1 MSGALIQLVSKGVQD
16 VYLTNTEGGLSLF
29 SIKYSRHNNY
39 SHAPKY
45 IKTLTD
51 KDTSIII
58 PNLGDLINGLWVEG
72 ADIITK
78 FDGATVDLYIGGQ
91 KIDSHTND
99 FTADIW
105 QNYMADTWC
114 RSQQINNKAST
125 TNVNFAPFHFFF
137 CNKNSFLPL
146 VALQYHQVE
155 IKITFKPGVSFAD
168 MKLYANYIFLDAPER
183 KRFTSEK
190 HDFIITQV
198 QTLNRPLKIGYND
211 IDISQFNH
219 PVRSLFFGFSLLTSN
234 PVNDFFSFETC
245 DVQINGTPLIENMTP
260 IYFHSVQNYN
270 HSEFG
275 ISNFIEQYKC
285 PFYTRFF
292 AYHFCMNAS
301 DYKPSGTCN
310 FSRLDNAKLI
320 LRNVVKGSNR
330 TAEDISVYAVNYN
343 VLRIQNGMAGILF
356 GN

>member
-1 MSGALIQLVSKGVQD
+1 MSGALIQLVSKGAQD
-16 VYLTNTEGGLSLF
+16 IYLTNSEGGLSLF

-51 KDTSIII
+51 KDSSIII
-58 PNLGDLINGLWVEG
+58 PALGDLLNGLWVEG
-72 ADIITK
+72 ADIISK
-78 FDGATVDLYIGGQ
+78 FDGAVVDLYIGGQ

-99 FTADIW
+99 FTSDIW

-114 RSQQINNKAST
+114 RATQINNKAST
-125 TNVNFAPFHFFF
+125 TNVNFLPFHFFF
-137 CNKNSFLPL
+137 CNQKSFLPM

-155 IKITFKPGVSFAD
+155 IRFSFRPSVSFAD
-168 MKLYANYIFLDAPER
+168 MKFYANYIFLDAPER
-183 KRFTSEK
+183 KKLTSEK

-198 QTLNRPLKIGYND
+198 QTFKRPLQLGYND

-219 PVRSLFFGFSLLTSN
+219 PVRSLFFGYNLTSSIILE
-234 PVNDFFSFETC
+234 DFLSFETC
-245 DVQINGTPLIENMTP
+245 DIQINGTPLIENMSP
-260 IYFHSVQNYN
+260 IYFHNVQNYN
-270 HSEFG
+270 HSEYG
-275 ISNFIEQYKC
+275 VSNFVEEQGC
-285 PFYTRFF
+285 PFYTRFY

-320 LRNVVKGSNR
+320 LRNVTKGTER
-330 TAEDISVYAVNYN
+330 LADDISVYAVNYN